1 MFTDALKLTLALTIG
16 GTTLKIPGANVK
28 SLETDIHPYGFTAG
42 LSFWVSSEKG
52 RDPLFSKFVTQDLIK
67 VKLDIEPNLK
77 PVKAKIDPL
86 TLQGFVTGKALL
98 SELTIENIHLKADP
112 VLYRHYRISF
122 ADPASVLWRQ
132 HFPCD
137 LMVEEDVKELID
149 ANKASGVT
157 LQYDWGMLNNK
168 YAINTLS
175 PGAPDA
181 GSSFYDFI
189 VWFAATHN
197 GVFRYD
203 GQTNSYTLS
212 GTKGQQGDEMAM
224 SELEVADHQIDFPET
239 FRYDDQFLN
248 VLAEDPQ
255 KSKTNR
261 SAAVNDL
268 RRDVLLRLPI
278 ASDFETAFKL
288 ESKKQK
294 SRKHGITLT
303 HRRFPLMT
311 YRPGVVVKFEGG
323 LWSKKIFL
331 QGKKYRVKDI
341 FLKAN
346 AANDAPD
353 ADHNMPY
360 THYNMDL
367 FSELELKEDKALNLP
382 PFKAPSYPIYV
393 EGKIVS
399 EQGEEKE
406 DTYQIYEQ
414 PKFKIDI
421 PFVDDETQAEVDQ
434 YTEKIPLGDKEGQA
448 EKDHYRVKIPIFED
462 KQVVCPFE
470 PLFAPGHFYF
480 PAYRDAR
487 VLVALDFHSARI
499 VQFLDWRAGGR
510 LPMDT
515 QGNHIL
521 FGKSGDSSTSISH
534 IYVDKKPQLNMKR
547 FSSKDTEIIQL
558 QEGTIIL
565 QTKDESSS

>member
-16 GTTLKIPGANVK
+16 GTTIKIPGANVK
-28 SLETDIHPYGFTAG
+28 SLETDIHSYGFTAG

-52 RDPLFSKFVTQDLIK
+52 RDPLFSKFVTEDLIQ

-77 PVKAKIDPL
+77 PKGAKIDPL
-86 TLQGFVTGKALL
+86 RLQGYVTDKALL
-98 SELTIENIHLKADP
+98 TELTIENVNLKGDP
-112 VLYRHYRISF
+112 VLYRNYRISF

-137 LMVEEDVKELID
+137 LMVDEDIKALID
-149 ANKASGVT
+149 ANQASGVN
-157 LQYDWGMLNNK
+157 LKCDWGMLNNK

-175 PGAPDA
+175 PGSPDE

-189 VWFAATHN
+189 VWLAATQN
-197 GVFRYD
+197 GVLRYD

-212 GTKGQQGDEMAM
+212 GTKGQEGDEMAM
-224 SELEVADHQIDFPET
+224 SELEVADHRIDFPET
-239 FRYDDQFLN
+239 FRYDDRFLN

-255 KSKTNR
+255 KSETNR
-261 SAAVNDL
+261 STAEKGL
-268 RRDVLLRLPI
+268 RRDVLLRIPI

-294 SRKHGITLT
+294 SRKHGVSLT
-303 HRRFPLMT
+303 HRRYPLMT
-311 YRPGVVVKFEGG
+311 YRPGIVVKFEGG

-331 QGKKYRVKDI
+331 QGKKYRVRDI
-341 FLKAN
+341 FLRAK

-360 THYNMDL
+360 THYQMDL
-367 FSELELKEDKALNLP
+367 DSELELKEDKALNLP

-406 DTYQIYEQ
+406 DTYQIYER
-414 PKFKIDI
+414 PKFKLEI
-421 PFVDDETQAEVDQ
+421 PFVDDETQAEIDQ
-434 YTEKIPLGDKEGQA
+434 YTEKIPVTDKEGQS
-448 EKDHYRVKIPIFED
+448 EKDHYRVKIPLFED
-462 KQVVCPFE
+462 KQVICPFE

-480 PAYRDAR
+480 PAYKDER
-487 VLVALDFHSARI
+487 VLVALDFHRARI
-499 VQFLDWRAGGR
+499 VQFLDWRPGGR

-521 FGKSGDSSTSISH
+521 FGKSDESKTSISH
-534 IYVDKKPQLNMKR
+534 IYVDNKPQLNMKR
-547 FSSKDTEIIQL
+547 SSSKDTEIIQL